1 MFGEATELDKQ
12 DWMQKAL
19 MPDLKWLSQLEK
31 IRERVHKASGVPM
44 LHINEHEAKKL
55 LERLHQEQ
63 KKIREQAINEEYE
76 ARQKEQ
82 ILLNFFEP

>member
-1 MFGEATELDKQ
+1 
-12 DWMQKAL
+12 
-19 MPDLKWLSQLEK
+19 
-31 IRERVHKASGVPM
+31 M

-63 KKIREQAINEEYE
+63 KKIREQVVNEEYE
-76 ARQKEQ
+76 ARQREQ